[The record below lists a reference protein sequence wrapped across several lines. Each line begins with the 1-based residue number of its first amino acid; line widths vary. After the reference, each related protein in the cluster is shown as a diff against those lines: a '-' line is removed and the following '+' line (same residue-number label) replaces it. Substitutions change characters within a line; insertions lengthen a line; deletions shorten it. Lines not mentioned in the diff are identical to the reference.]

1 MESAEHNITNKNIE
15 LQSLSKNF
23 DKKICSEYIFNFLMT
38 YKKGK
43 FQAKQPVKQ
52 PKGYNYGLPLATK
65 GLTEKSGCF

>member
-43 FQAKQPVKQ
+43 F
-52 PKGYNYGLPLATK
+52 
-65 GLTEKSGCF
+65 